1 MSEEEVA
8 NDEIEAMEPSD
19 ALKLILEICEPIS
32 TGDLDDPV
40 ERVCRIAEKSLK
52 FPSVSVSP
60 LKRAQMNAL
69 YEQSMYFRRA
79 VLKMLDG
86 LSCASLK
93 MVQEEGDR
101 LDKILSEINGGK
113 LPYRFESKV
122 ENICATAALLSK
134 DAS

>member
-1 MSEEEVA
+1 MAE
-8 NDEIEAMEPSD
+8 NDDEIPALEPSD
-19 ALKLILEICEPIS
+19 ALKLILEICESIS

-69 YEQSMYFRRA
+69 YVQSMNFRRA

-86 LSCASLK
+86 LSQSSLK
-93 MVQEEGDR
+93 RVQEEGER
-101 LDKILSEINGGK
+101 LDKVLSDINGGK
-113 LPYRFESKV
+113 LPYRFESKA